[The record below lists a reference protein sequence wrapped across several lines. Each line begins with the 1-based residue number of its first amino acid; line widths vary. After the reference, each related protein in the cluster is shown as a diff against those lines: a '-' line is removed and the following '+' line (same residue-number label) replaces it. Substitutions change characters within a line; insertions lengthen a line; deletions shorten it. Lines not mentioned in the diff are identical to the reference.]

1 MWAKNKGLLSNYEPF
16 EHNVVNILTFYT
28 VTTIFSAVTK
38 KLPTHTHT
46 HLFVEQSLS
55 DLRIF
60 KRAGGKWRRYL
71 SERRKPFFSN

>member
-46 HLFVEQSLS
+46 SFC
-55 DLRIF
+55 
-60 KRAGGKWRRYL
+60 
-71 SERRKPFFSN
+71 